1 MDDIRV
7 LTPIS
12 ADRWVRR
19 LLGPLL
25 ITAWLVAAVMSP
37 SDTRAASDSQCR
49 FVTGCWSAP
58 RNLDVP
64 YMQWLKDH
72 GFTHALYWRSPAID
86 AGRWAADL
94 AAAEQLG
101 IRLVFDSWQPAA
113 APDAWVDA
121 VLEAAGSSPAFAGI
135 YAPDEPGYR
144 WPLEGQNR
152 KPSEAAFASTF
163 TKVSARG
170 RTVFCCDAVSAAEK
184 HVARFLPF
192 CSVFGMD
199 VYPYRH
205 PLQPGGRA
213 SWTGRVEQAT
223 RAAIRLAEGKQVWMV
238 LQGHGRQDW
247 YRYATDHLGLQIPP
261 ETGERPSPEIL
272 LDMARAAR
280 ETGASGVWWWSFEL
294 YDWQQPDHRAFVESF
309 KETNLT
315 LRKEVCET
323 K

>member
-1 MDDIRV
+1 MDDLRV
-7 LTPIS
+7 LAPIR
-12 ADRWVRR
+12 ADRRAWRFPG
-19 LLGPLL
+19 LL
-25 ITAWLVAAVMSP
+25 LVATLLAVGLSSS
-37 SDTRAASDSQCR
+37 SDAWTGSESQCS

-64 YMQWLKDH
+64 YLQWLKDH
-72 GFTHALYWRSPAID
+72 GFTHTLYWRSPAID
-86 AGRWAADL
+86 VDRWAEDL
-94 AAAEQLG
+94 AVAE
-101 IRLVFDSWQPAA
+101 RLRIKLIFDSWQPAA
-113 APDAWVDA
+113 APDVWVDA
-121 VLEAAGSSPAFAGI
+121 VLTAAGSSPSFAGI

-144 WPLEGQNR
+144 WPLEGKNR

-170 RTVFCCDAVSAAEK
+170 RSIFCCDAVSAAEE

-199 VYPYRH
+199 VYPFRNR
-205 PLQPGGRA
+205 LQPGGRA
-213 SWTGRVEQAT
+213 SWTGRVEKAT

-247 YRYATDHLGLQIPP
+247 YRYATENLRLQIPP

-294 YDWQQPDHRAFVESF
+294 YDWQQPEHRAFIESF